1 MKQRKIYY
9 SRKNKRIVIEGKRNN
24 KTIYLFTLP
33 PPLKLLTRLNPSTK
47 GSLSGTKTSLF
58 FTKEK
63 YTKLMEKVSRLD
75 YKDDPGSNPG

>member
-33 PPLKLLTRLNPSTK
+33 HPLKLLNSLKLPS
-47 GSLSGTKTSLF
+47 
-58 FTKEK
+58 EK
-63 YTKLMEKVSRLD
+63 LAKIANKVSRLD
-75 YKDDPGSNPG
+75 YKV